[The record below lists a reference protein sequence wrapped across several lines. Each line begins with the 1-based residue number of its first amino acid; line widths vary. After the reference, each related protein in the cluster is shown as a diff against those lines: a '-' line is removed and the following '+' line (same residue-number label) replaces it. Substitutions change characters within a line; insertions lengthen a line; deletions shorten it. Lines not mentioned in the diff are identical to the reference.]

1 MWRVSRSVIRAGVL
15 ALVLASLPARANN
28 TADEA
33 DIAFRLG
40 NTAYSKR
47 DYEKALAAYFLS
59 HRLVPN
65 TNVLYNIARCYEA
78 LKSYDEAYRY
88 YYDLSIA
95 KDLAAD
101 DARDVEKALDRLSPK
116 VALLAVTT
124 EPPGADVYLD
134 REDLGARGRSPLT
147 LATMPGQHKVKVKL
161 EGLREAEAS
170 VKVAKGAEKKVS
182 LKLTPIVGTVELT
195 GTPAGAEVRETEGGP
210 VLGTLPAKLTF
221 APGQRLFIVSA
232 PGFNPTQVL
241 VTVKADEAAQVKA
254 TLTQLPPPT
263 GKVVVTANREN
274 ALVRVDGKD
283 SGFTPTVLVLPVGP
297 HEVEVSLRDFR
308 TVVQTIE
315 VKQDEDY
322 KVAAELRYA
331 APKVRAASKALTD
344 ADDAAASITII
355 TREEIQAMGYQ
366 TLADALAAVRG
377 VQLHQDRIYSYLGIR
392 GLSPPGDLNTRVLIL
407 WDGHS
412 INDIW
417 AGQGF
422 AERTLDVDIAEIER
436 IEIVR
441 GPGSA
446 LYGTGA
452 FFAVINVVPRD
463 VVAENRHVEV
473 IGGAGGLWGGKGRV
487 TGSVGQ
493 VDGPS
498 ALVTAAGFLSNGD
511 PFTDLGDR
519 GLVRGNDGEQALNA
533 GVRAK
538 AGGFTLHGRFTKRTK
553 QIAIAPY
560 DTTLNPIAPGTRYD
574 DSRGFAELRW
584 EKDWERLSVAIRA
597 YYDLTRYDGTYA
609 YTDDL
614 GLGTAREYTQRDLGT
629 ADWGGVEA
637 RARIKLFEGNVLSIG
652 IEGQYQYIKQADS
665 AEAPVTVAYDRVLL
679 SAYLLDEWRLG
690 KRVAL
695 TAGVRVDKYL
705 DLDALPVTPR
715 LGIVARLYD
724 AGVTKLVA
732 GSAFRA
738 PNIYETFQSD
748 GLLTQRPAERLAP
761 ETIYTVE
768 LEHGHDFNEELRFT
782 IGAYFNAI
790 DKLVVFETDAPGN
803 PILCGAD
810 PANRDQPCDVNNNSQ
825 NLIFATGAEAQ
836 LRWQPSRFLFVDAA
850 YSFVRLFNAT
860 SDLYLLTSQHIFA
873 AKAAVPLLEN
883 YVRVS
888 AQMTYASPRSGTGIG
903 ETFLLNFGFSGALSH
918 FRYFAGVQNLLDS
931 KTPVPV
937 PTGGLSSAVPHY
949 GRTFW
954 LELALNF

>member
-1 MWRVSRSVIRAGVL
+1 MSRALSL
-15 ALVLASLPARANN
+15 ALVLSALPALADN

-40 NTAYSKR
+40 NVAYAKR

-59 HRLVPN
+59 NRLVPN
-65 TNVLYNIARCYEA
+65 KNVLYNIARCYEA

-88 YYDLSIA
+88 YFDLSTA

-101 DARDVEKALDRLSPK
+101 DAKDVEKALDRLAPK
-116 VALLAVTT
+116 VALLGVTT
-124 EPPGADVYLD
+124 EPPGADVYID
-134 REDLGARGRSPLT
+134 REDLGSRGRSPQV
-147 LATMPGQHKVKVKL
+147 LATMPGTHKVKVKL
-161 EGLREAEAS
+161 AGMHDAEAS
-170 VKVAKGAEKKVS
+170 VKVAKGSERKVT
-182 LKLTPIVGTVELT
+182 LKLTPIVGTVELS
-195 GTPAGAEVRETEGGP
+195 GAPAGAEIRESEGGP
-210 VLGTLPAKLTF
+210 VLGTLPASLSF
-221 APGQRLFIVSA
+221 PPGQRLFIVSA
-232 PGFNPTQVL
+232 PGHNATQLL
-241 VTVKADEAAQVKA
+241 VTVKADETVQLKA
-254 TLTQLPPPT
+254 TLAPLPPPT

-283 SGFTPTVLVLPVGP
+283 SGFTPTVLVLPIGP
-297 HEVEVSLRDFR
+297 HEIEVSLKDFK
-308 TVVQTIE
+308 THTESVE
-315 VKQDEDY
+315 VRADTDY

-331 APKVRAASKALTD
+331 APKVRAASKSLTD

-355 TREEIQAMGYQ
+355 TREEIQAMGFQ
-366 TLADALAAVRG
+366 TLAEALTAVRG
-377 VQLHQDRIYSYLGIR
+377 VQVHQDRIYSYLGIR

-412 INDIW
+412 FNDIW

-463 VVAENRHVEV
+463 VVAQDRHVEV
-473 IGGAGGLWGGKGRV
+473 AGGAGGLWGGKGRV
-487 TGSVGQ
+487 TGSIGG

-511 PFTDLGDR
+511 PTTDLGDR
-519 GLVRGNDGEQALNA
+519 GLVRGNDGEQAVNA

-538 AGGFTLHGRFTKRTK
+538 AGGFTLQGRFTARTK
-553 QIAIAPY
+553 HIAIAPY
-560 DTTLNPIAPGTRYD
+560 DTVVNPAAPGTAYND
-574 DSRGFAELRW
+574 ARGFAELRW
-584 EKDWERLSVAIRA
+584 EKDWERLSIAIRG
-597 YYDLTRYDGTYA
+597 YYDLTRYDGVYA
-609 YTDDL
+609 YSEDT
-614 GLGTAREYTQRDLGT
+614 GGGTRQYSQRDLGH

-637 RARIKLFEGNVLSIG
+637 RTRIKLFQGNVLSIG
-652 IEGQYQYIKQADS
+652 IEGQYQLIRQADS
-665 AEAPVTVAYDRVLL
+665 AETPETVSYTRVLL

-690 KRVAL
+690 KRLLL

-715 LGIVARLYD
+715 LGVVARLYD

-738 PNIYETFQSD
+738 PNIYETYQSD
-748 GLLTQRPAERLAP
+748 GLLTQRPAEKLAP

-768 LEHGHDFNEELRFT
+768 LEHSHDFNEEIRFT
-782 IGAYFNAI
+782 VGAYFNVI
-790 DKLVVFETDAPGN
+790 DKLVVFETDAPGRQ
-803 PILCGAD
+803 PQCGPD
-810 PANRDQPCDVNNNSQ
+810 PANRDQPCDANVNSQ
-825 NLIFATGAEAQ
+825 SLIFASGAEAE

-850 YSFVRLFNAT
+850 YSFVRLWGAT
-860 SDLYLLTSQHIFA
+860 GELYLLTSQHIFT
-873 AKAAVPLLEN
+873 AKAVVPLLEN
-883 YVRVS
+883 YVRLA
-888 AQMTYASPRSGTGIG
+888 AQATYTSPRSGSDAG
-903 ETFLLNFGFSGALSH
+903 ETFLMNLGFSGTLSH

-931 KTPVPV
+931 RPSVPV
-937 PTGGLSSAVPHY
+937 PTGGLTSSVPIY

-954 LELALNF
+954 LELALSL